1 MHRQVKVEKS
11 QLTAELTNHGFIA
24 YTASTIWLEQGC
36 QGRTSL
42 YYLWLVR
49 LKWFPF
55 LHQLSS
61 VVKDPSVCGYSAWL
75 WNIFYP
81 LPFFYFN
88 TEWALLWSENFRI
101 HALGYKIPFSTVSIC
116 VRLCVLIT
124 ESRLPSIWQ
133 FHGKLVQQLC
143 MRFHQWLC
151 CLPRLA
157 FTQCIQ

>member
-1 MHRQVKVEKS
+1 MQRQVKVKKS
-11 QLTAELTNHGFIA
+11 QFTAELTNHGFIV

-42 YYLWLVR
+42 YYLWLAR
-49 LKWFPF
+49 LKLFPF

-61 VVKDPSVCGYSAWL
+61 VAEDPSVCGYSAWL

-81 LPFFYFN
+81 PLFFYFN
-88 TEWALLWSENFRI
+88 TEWASLWSENFWI
-101 HALGYKIPFSTVSIC
+101 HALGYKIPFSTVST
-116 VRLCVLIT
+116 CVLIT

-133 FHGKLVQQLC
+133 FEGKLILQHC

-151 CLPRLA
+151 CLPRLT